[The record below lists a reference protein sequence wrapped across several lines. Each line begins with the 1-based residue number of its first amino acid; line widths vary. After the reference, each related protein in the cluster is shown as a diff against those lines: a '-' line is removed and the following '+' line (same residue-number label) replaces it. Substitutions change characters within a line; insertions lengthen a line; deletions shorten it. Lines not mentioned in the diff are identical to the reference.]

1 MRISDD
7 RYTRDRLRIDL
18 AMRLI
23 AHEARTST
31 IRLWT
36 GLTDDRIRRLY
47 RNYVADA
54 AGPIVVR
61 HRGKSPAQ
69 LSFFTR
75 SDAVRQDAAALG
87 TLLQLYGALP
97 RRPVADA
104 SRVLPCAWRG
114 ELLCSAYES
123 FRRVNMDSKITFEHA
138 TFLLVTLARGDE
150 LQLAPCPS
158 CGSPGIADRLA
169 TQPSWCG
176 PCGAQLAPGLAARAA
191 QAAPFG
197 AARDHAGV
205 GQRF

>member
-7 RYTRDRLRIDL
+7 RYSRDRLRIDL
-18 AMRLI
+18 AIRLI
-23 AHEARTST
+23 GHEARTST
-31 IRLWT
+31 IRTWT

-54 AGPIVVR
+54 AGPAVVR

-75 SDAVRQDAAALG
+75 SEPVRQDAAALG
-87 TLLQLYGALP
+87 TLLHLYGALP
-97 RRPVADA
+97 RKPVSDA
-104 SRVLPCAWRG
+104 MRVLPVAWRG

-123 FRRVNMDSKITFEHA
+123 FRRVNAESRITFEHA
-138 TFLLVTLARGDE
+138 TFLLLTLARGDE

-158 CGSPGIADRLA
+158 CRSPGLVDCLA
-169 TQPSWCG
+169 TRPSWCG

-191 QAAPFG
+191 QAAAFG
-197 AARDHAGV
+197 APRSHAGV